1 MSVAT
6 VNRPSP
12 LVGHLTST
20 LEERITSGQCPA
32 GTRLPAERALADE
45 FGVSRMVVRAAIEVL
60 ENKGL
65 VARSTRCRPLVRAHA
80 NGAAATQTS
89 SRHTLALWLIHRP
102 SDAETP
108 SLLYGI
114 QHALDPNS
122 YRLLIENPIGDT
134 WEAVR
139 VAEERFLD
147 RLTEDQDIAGAV
159 LWYVGGAQNLPA
171 LRRVRARG
179 IPLVF
184 LDRTP
189 PEGFE
194 ADHAGIDNRASAEN
208 AVKHLLQKGHR
219 SIAHLTNA
227 DPASTVS
234 ERLTGYKRALAAAHI
249 PFRPELVARAT
260 GSDAEVAAG
269 SRALAEALLGVPDP
283 PTALFVVNDRLALM
297 MIDTLRAMG
306 LRVPEDVA
314 VVGFDGIER
323 WTSGPSFLTTMNQ
336 PFERMGAAAV
346 DLLLRRV
353 HSEGGAA
360 FRHVLLEAPLS
371 VHGSTAFIRRTDGR
385 SQILHS

>member
-1 MSVAT
+1 
-6 VNRPSP
+6 
-12 LVGHLTST
+12 VGHLVSI
-20 LEERITSGQCPA
+20 LEERIVSGQCPG

-45 FGVSRMVVRAAIEVL
+45 FGVSRMVVRAAIEAL
-60 ENKGL
+60 ENRGL
-65 VARSTRCRPLVRAHA
+65 VARSTRCRPLVKAHS
-80 NGAAATQTS
+80 NGNAS
-89 SRHTLALWLIHRP
+89 SQASARHTLALWLIHRP

-114 QHALDPNS
+114 QHALDPDS
-122 YRLLIENPIGDT
+122 YRLLIENAIGDT
-134 WEAVR
+134 WESITQ
-139 VAEERFLD
+139 AEERFLD

-159 LWYVGGAQNLPA
+159 LWYVGGVKNLPA
-171 LRRVRARG
+171 LRRVRAKG

-189 PEGFE
+189 PEGFD
-194 ADHAGIDNRASAEN
+194 ADHAGIDNRSAAEH
-208 AVKHLLQKGHR
+208 AVRHLIQRGHR

-227 DPASTVS
+227 DPASTVV
-234 ERLTGYKRALAAAHI
+234 ERLAGYRRALEAAQI

-260 GSDAEVAAG
+260 GSDAEVLAR
-269 SRALAEALLGVPDP
+269 SQALAKSLMAVSDP
-283 PTALFVVNDRLALM
+283 PTAIFVVNDRLALM

-306 LRVPEDVA
+306 LRVPEDMA

-323 WTSGPSFLTTMNQ
+323 WTSGPSFLTTISQ

-353 HSEGGAA
+353 HAEGGAA

-371 VHGSTAFIRRTDGR
+371 VHGSTAFARRTAGP
-385 SQILHS
+385 LHSMQS